1 MELEEA
7 IKYFENFTN
16 YTKDVWKK
24 EQKEKFDKKYEQDLC
39 KRVKMFE
46 LLLKYIKEES
56 IPKAVLK
63 KEIEEIKGRK
73 MDIVTSP
80 IHSTNEKLEI
90 LEKDQIRKDILQEIL
105 KESK

>member
-1 MELEEA
+1 MEVNDELEIDIEN
-7 IKYFENFTN
+7 KYMNKVAFTLEESI
-16 YTKDVWKK
+16 YILKQKDFLDEV
-24 EQKEKFDKKYEQDLC
+24 EDMALDRLI
-39 KRVKMFE
+39 
-46 LLLKYIKEES
+46 KYIKEES
-56 IPKAVLK
+56 IPKEVVEEK
-63 KEIEEIKGRK
+63 IEEIKGRK